1 MVGCK
6 RICFLRA
13 VLLCIWLPQAS
24 SFSLPADL
32 RRVDA
37 LRSSSRT
44 ILNDGSKGETDPKD
58 PPPIDKF
65 HTLIG
70 NLYGVVGLAH
80 AADCYLGDSQLLV
93 AAGAQPV
100 QELPAAGQG
109 LVALWC
115 AAGPIA
121 LAASK
126 VGGVA
131 ADVGLI
137 FYGLV
142 EVAGAA
148 ILESQLPNLDGAT
161 VEIDPLTNAIVV
173 QGVVV
178 ASRLYSKKKKG
189 KD

>member
-6 RICFLRA
+6 RICFLQA
-13 VLLCIWLPQAS
+13 LLLCIWLSQAS

-44 ILNDGSKGETDPKD
+44 IVHGSTGETDPTD
-58 PPPIDKF
+58 LPPIDKF
-65 HTLIG
+65 RSLMG
-70 NLYGVVGLAH
+70 NLYGVAGLAH

-93 AAGAQPV
+93 AAGAPPV
-100 QELPAAGQG
+100 QELSTAGQG

-131 ADVGLI
+131 ADIGLI

-148 ILESQLPNLDGAT
+148 ILEGQLTNFGGAA

-173 QGVVV
+173 QGVVI
-178 ASRLYSKKKKG
+178 ASWLYSKNKK
-189 KD
+189 

>member
-1 MVGCK
+1 MMAC
-6 RICFLRA
+6 IYFLRA

-44 ILNDGSKGETDPKD
+44 IVHGSTGETDPTD
-58 PPPIDKF
+58 LPPIDKF
-65 HTLIG
+65 RTLMG
-70 NLYGVVGLAH
+70 NLYGAAGLAH

-93 AAGAQPV
+93 AAGAPPV
-100 QELPAAGQG
+100 QELSTAGQG

-148 ILESQLPNLDGAT
+148 ILEGQLANLGGAT

-178 ASRLYSKKKKG
+178 ASWLYSKKKKE
-189 KD
+189 

>member
-6 RICFLRA
+6 RICFLQA
-13 VLLCIWLPQAS
+13 LLLCIWLSQAS

-37 LRSSSRT
+37 LLSSSRT
-44 ILNDGSKGETDPKD
+44 IVHGSKGETDPTD

-65 HTLIG
+65 RTLMG

-173 QGVVV
+173 QGGVV
-178 ASRLYSKKKKG
+178 ASWLYSKKKKG